1 VNEFA
6 GRAAPSSASVTSAA
20 EHAAAI
26 AAAGALPRRL
36 GMWSMVAI
44 IMGTMIGSGIFRTPA
59 QIAEAVGSVGGVA
72 AVWIV
77 GGLVTICLAL
87 CLAELGA
94 MFPRA
99 GGLYVYLHEAF
110 GPIVAFV
117 FGLTFL
123 FINPSQWAA
132 ISLIFSEYLGSFVP
146 LTDGGKR
153 VAASALI
160 LFVSVTNYFSV
171 GFAAAIQNFA
181 TSAKALALAAIAL
194 IIFLLA
200 TGTTGAM
207 AQPVEWSAPSIG
219 VFGVALIAV
228 LWPYEGVAGSCAIAG
243 EVRDP
248 ARNVPR
254 ALIVS
259 VLIVMALY
267 LLVNTAYLYVLPLE
281 VAASSTLIAADAMS
295 AVAGAGGAAVI
306 AACVMLSTF
315 GAVAATSISDPRVF
329 YAMARDGLFFKR
341 IGSVH
346 PRYATPHIA
355 IALSGGLAI
364 AYIWVR
370 TFEQLA
376 AQFVIGMWLFYTLA
390 AVGLIVLR
398 IKRPDAARPYRIWG
412 YPVVPIV
419 FVIGAGGLLVNTL
432 WELPGITSANLAVML
447 AGIPLYFLWKRAR
460 ASRP

>member
-1 VNEFA
+1 MTEIARA
-6 GRAAPSSASVTSAA
+6 GSTARQNLQGVHERTGP
-20 EHAAAI
+20 
-26 AAAGALPRRL
+26 AAAGTLPRRL
-36 GMWSMVAI
+36 GMWSMAAI

-59 QIAEAVGSVGGVA
+59 QVADLVGSVGA
-72 AVWIV
+72 ITAVWII
-77 GGLVTICLAL
+77 GGLVTLCLAL

-99 GGLYVYLHEAF
+99 GGIYVYLHEAF
-110 GPIVAFV
+110 GPVVAFV

-123 FINPSQWAA
+123 FVNPSQWAA

-153 VAASALI
+153 VAASGLI

-181 TSAKALALAAIAL
+181 TSAKALALAAVAI

-200 TGTTGAM
+200 SGTTGAL
-207 AQPVEWSAPSIG
+207 AQPMEWSAPAIG
-219 VFGVALIAV
+219 VFGIALVAV

-254 ALIVS
+254 ALILS

-267 LLVNTAYLYVLPLE
+267 LLVNAAYLYVLPLE
-281 VAASSTLIAADAMS
+281 TAAGSTLIAADAMNS
-295 AVAGAGGAAVI
+295 VTGASGATVI

-329 YAMARDGLFFKR
+329 YAMARDELFFRR
-341 IGSVH
+341 IGAVH
-346 PRYATPHIA
+346 PRYATPHVA
-355 IALSGGLAI
+355 IALSGTLAI

-390 AVGLIVLR
+390 VVGLIVLR
-398 IKRPDAARPYRIWG
+398 IRRPAAERPYRTWG
-412 YPVVPIV
+412 YPLVPVV
-419 FVIGAGGLLVNTL
+419 FVVGAGGLLLNSL
-432 WELPGITSANLAVML
+432 WEQTEETAISLVVILA
-447 AGIPLYFLWKRAR
+447 AIPLYFLWQRLRTRRA
-460 ASRP
+460 

>member
-1 VNEFA
+1 MAEIVKASATAKDLDAAREHIVA
-6 GRAAPSSASVTSAA
+6 AAPST
-20 EHAAAI
+20 
-26 AAAGALPRRL
+26 LPRRL
-36 GMWSMVAI
+36 GMWSMAAI
-44 IMGTMIGSGIFRTPA
+44 IMGTMIGSGIFRTPS
-59 QIAEAVGSVGGVA
+59 QIADLVGSVGAITAIWV
-72 AVWIV
+72 I
-77 GGLVTICLAL
+77 GGFVTLCLAL

-99 GGLYVYLHEAF
+99 GGIYVYLHEAF
-110 GPIVAFV
+110 GPVVAFV

-146 LTDGGKR
+146 LTVIDKR
-153 VAASALI
+153 IVASGLI

-194 IIFLLA
+194 IVFLLG
-200 TGTTGAM
+200 TGTTGAT
-207 AQPVEWSAPSIG
+207 AQPIEWSAPSIG

-228 LWPYEGVAGSCAIAG
+228 LWPYEGVAGSCAVAG

-254 ALIVS
+254 ALILS
-259 VLIVMALY
+259 VLIVTALY
-267 LLVNTAYLYVLPLE
+267 LLVNAAYLYVLPVE
-281 VAASSTLIAADAMS
+281 VAAGSTLIAADAMK
-295 AVAGAGGAAVI
+295 AATGASGATVI

-329 YAMARDGLFFKR
+329 YAMARDGLFFGR
-341 IGSVH
+341 IGAVH
-346 PRYATPHIA
+346 SRFATPHVA
-355 IALSGGLAI
+355 IALSGTLAI

-390 AVGLIVLR
+390 VVGLIVLR
-398 IKRPDAARPYRIWG
+398 IRRPAAERPYRTWG
-412 YPVVPIV
+412 YPFVPIV
-419 FVIGAGGLLVNTL
+419 FVIGAGGLLVNSL
-432 WELPGITSANLAVML
+432 WEQTEETAISLVVIL
-447 AGIPLYFLWKRAR
+447 AGIPLYFVWKRIR
-460 ASRP
+460 AKRA